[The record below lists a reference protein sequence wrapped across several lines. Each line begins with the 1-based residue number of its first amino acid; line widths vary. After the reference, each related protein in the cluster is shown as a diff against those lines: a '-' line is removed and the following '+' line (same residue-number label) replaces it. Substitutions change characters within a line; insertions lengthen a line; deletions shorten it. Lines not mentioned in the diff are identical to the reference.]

1 MALLHRKQ
9 VVAVVVE
16 GAEGTAETPA
26 NADAGFNTFETSFSP
41 EVEQYERN
49 PFRSSLGRLASIAG
63 VKTGTVGFMTELVGS
78 GNHAPGGTALPF
90 HTLMLACGY
99 ERVSLDTVTVTA
111 TTNAQF
117 IAGETITAFGSET
130 AICGMSSRV
139 GDTTIYVVTV
149 GNGLTSTS
157 VALTG
162 SISNNSQGDASA
174 VDADVAIMYKPLSTE
189 GSSYTVGVFNDGIR
203 HRIQG
208 ARGNVSFAGSTGQPV
223 KMSFEFTGPFK
234 DSTDTGLLTPTY
246 PARVPPAMLNA
257 NLSAHTDLLIVDSF
271 EIATGNELSV
281 RRSANDP
288 AGAISTKITQRSMS
302 GSIDPEVETI
312 LNHNFIEKMTNNDEG
327 LLDLTIGSTTGNRFR
342 LQGPNCSYA
351 GVSGGER
358 GGISTYSMDLS
369 LNETSVGD
377 NDFRLLCF

>member
-9 VVAVVVE
+9 VVAVKVE
-16 GAEGTAETPA
+16 GAEGTAETPG
-26 NADAGFNTFETSFSP
+26 NVDAGFNTFETSFSP

-78 GNHAPGGTALPF
+78 GDHTPAGTALPF

-99 ERVSLDTVTVTA
+99 EKVALDTVTVTA
-111 TTNAQF
+111 TTGVQF
-117 IAGETITAFGSET
+117 IAGETLTGSASRT
-130 AICGMSSRV
+130 GICGMSSRV
-139 GDTTIYVVTV
+139 GDTTIYVVAT
-149 GNGLTSTS
+149 GNTLTTDETS
-157 VALTG
+157 LTG
-162 SISNNSQGDASA
+162 SISDNDQGDVSA
-174 VDADVAIMYKPLSTE
+174 VDADVAVMYKPLSTE

-234 DSTDTGLLTPTY
+234 DSTDDPLLTPTY
-246 PARVPPAMLNA
+246 PALVPPAMLNA

-312 LNHNFIEKMTNNDEG
+312 ANHNFILKMTNNDEG

>member
-1 MALLHRKQ
+1 
-9 VVAVVVE
+9 
-16 GAEGTAETPA
+16 
-26 NADAGFNTFETSFSP
+26 
-41 EVEQYERN
+41 
-49 PFRSSLGRLASIAG
+49 
-63 VKTGTVGFMTELVGS
+63 
-78 GNHAPGGTALPF
+78 
-90 HTLMLACGY
+90 MLACGY
-99 ERVSLDTVTVTA
+99 EQVALDTVTVTA
-111 TTNAQF
+111 TTGVQF
-117 IAGETITAFGSET
+117 VAGETIAAFGSET

-139 GDTTIYVVTV
+139 GDTTIYVEST
-149 GNGLTSTS
+149 GNGLTETST
-157 VALTG
+157 ALTG

-174 VDADVAIMYKPLSTE
+174 VDGDVAVMYKPLSTE

-234 DSTDTGLLTPTY
+234 DSDDITLLTPTY
-246 PARVPPAMLNA
+246 PSLVPPAMLNA

-312 LNHNFIEKMTNNDEG
+312 ANHNFILKMTNNEEG

-369 LNETSVGD
+369 LNETSLGD